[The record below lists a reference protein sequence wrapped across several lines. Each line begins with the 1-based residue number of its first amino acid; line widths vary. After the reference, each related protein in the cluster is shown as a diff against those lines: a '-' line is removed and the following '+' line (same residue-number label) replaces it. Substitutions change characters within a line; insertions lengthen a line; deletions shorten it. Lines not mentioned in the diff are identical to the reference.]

1 MFVSF
6 RPHDTRLGQIIDISM
21 GGLAFRYVA
30 MAEPSNG
37 SDRLKIFPAEGDFYL
52 NDVLFET
59 VTDFGTYQIP
69 FTSISMRR
77 SGVQFGELTH
87 DQMSQLEDFIC
98 NHTAG
103 NM

>member
-1 MFVSF
+1 
-6 RPHDTRLGQIIDISM
+6 M

-103 NM
+103 NL